1 MKEQHISLIICAY
14 NEENYIRECL
24 DHALKNSNGKLY
36 EIIVVNNKST
46 DRTKEIA
53 LQFTGVRVVDENEK
67 GLTKARQRGF
77 TEARGNILAYI
88 DADTRMPSG
97 WVEKITKA
105 FIENPTYASVSG
117 PYVYYDMSK
126 RDNFFVKLYWY
137 IFAYPFY
144 LIFGYMIVGG
154 NFAIKKEVLEK
165 MGGFDTTIEFYG
177 EDTNIARRAHKF
189 GKVQFLPSLVMPT
202 SGRRLI
208 EQGVVKTA
216 LIYGANFFSEIF
228 LKRPAHTV
236 YTDHR

>member
-1 MKEQHISLIICAY
+1 
-14 NEENYIRECL
+14 
-24 DHALKNSNGKLY
+24 
-36 EIIVVNNKST
+36 
-46 DRTKEIA
+46 
-53 LQFTGVRVVDENEK
+53 
-67 GLTKARQRGF
+67 
-77 TEARGNILAYI
+77 
-88 DADTRMPSG
+88 
-97 WVEKITKA
+97 
-105 FIENPTYASVSG
+105 
-117 PYVYYDMSK
+117 MSK